1 MTQGNGT
8 IRYEAKGNKGRAIVL
23 FVMAAILFVCSIVA
37 FQEADRKGL
46 SINGRRMAM
55 YTEESRQLWTSM
67 GWAGLLGAVFF
78 VGTGIGMLRCE
89 VTIYD
94 DHVEGQAYSLTS
106 AKKRFS
112 FLKESVQSI
121 EQFSGGV
128 TIIGGGQKCR
138 IMCERS
144 EETFSQLQQWQ
155 TEIAAPTTELEK
167 SAPVDDGRVKCPK
180 CGTMQRRV
188 RDACYMCRTPLP
200 KD

>member
-8 IRYEAKGNKGRAIVL
+8 IRYQAKGNKGRAIVL

-67 GWAGLLGAVFF
+67 GWVGLLGGVLFI
-78 VGTGIGMLRCE
+78 GGGIGMSRCE
-89 VTIYD
+89 VKLYD
-94 DHVEGQAYSLTS
+94 DHVEGQAYSLIGT
-106 AKKRFS
+106 KNRFS
-112 FLKESVQSI
+112 FPKENVQSV

-128 TIIGGGQKCR
+128 TIVCGGQKCR

>member
-37 FQEADRKGL
+37 FQERDKKGL
-46 SINGRRMAM
+46 SINGRRTEM
-55 YTEESRQLWTSM
+55 YSEKSKQTMTYM
-67 GWAGLLGAVFF
+67 GWAGLLGAVVF

-94 DHVEGQAYSLTS
+94 DHVEGQAYSLTG

-167 SAPVDDGRVKCPK
+167 SAPVDDDRVKCPK